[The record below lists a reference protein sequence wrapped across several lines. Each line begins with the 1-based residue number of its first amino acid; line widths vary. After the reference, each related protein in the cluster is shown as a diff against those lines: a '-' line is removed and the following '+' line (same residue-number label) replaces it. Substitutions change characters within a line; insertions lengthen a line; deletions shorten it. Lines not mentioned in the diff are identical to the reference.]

1 MNLLKISWKYLTFR
15 PLSTALNIVLLALGL
30 AIITVLLLIQDQ
42 FEKKMNQ
49 DADGIDLVVGA
60 KGSPLQ
66 LILSS
71 VYHIDFPTGN
81 IKVEEAKRLSRNRL
95 VKKIIP
101 LALGD
106 NFQGFRIVGTNHDYL
121 ELYGLTFSEGKAWE
135 VPFEVVLGS
144 EVAAKSGLKLGDEF
158 ASSHGIS
165 VGSHDH
171 DQHNFV
177 VSGILAPR
185 GNVAD
190 RLVLTS
196 IESVWYTH
204 DEEPETEE
212 TASNQDSLASEEIL
226 PDSLNDSSVEI
237 DHDAK
242 FHQEV
247 SKSGFPLSDQDRE
260 VTTLLLQYRN
270 PIAAVQLPRMINSG
284 TSMQAASPS
293 FEMSRLFEILGVGI
307 RLLQGLAFVLI
318 GISGLGIFIA
328 LYNSLKERK
337 YDLAILRAIGASRGQ
352 LLVLIFLEGLMLTF
366 VGAILGIALGHT
378 FLWLAVSQSEQN
390 VVAAIQPWIFLKQ
403 ELWIIAYALGVGLVA
418 SIIPAMSAYQT
429 SIAKQLTK
437 A

>member
-1 MNLLKISWKYLTFR
+1 MNLFKISWKYLAFR
-15 PLSTALNIVLLALGL
+15 PLSTGLNVFLLALGL

-49 DADGIDLVVGA
+49 DAEGIDLVVGA

-81 IKVEEAKRLSRNRL
+81 IKMEEAKSLSSNRL
-95 VKKIIP
+95 VKKLIP

-106 NFQGFRIVGTNHDYL
+106 NFQGFRIVGTNQDYL
-121 ELYGLTFSEGKAWE
+121 ELYGVDFSEGNAWE
-135 VPFEVVLGS
+135 FPFEVVLGS
-144 EVAAKSGLKLGDEF
+144 EAAAKTGLKVGDEF

-165 VGSHDH
+165 VGSHEH

-177 VSGILAPR
+177 VSGVLAPR
-185 GNVAD
+185 GNVVD
-190 RLVLTS
+190 RLILTS

-204 DEEPETEE
+204 EEAGAADES
-212 TASNQDSLASEEIL
+212 AVSGDSAATGESGFHSDEVDASEA
-226 PDSLNDSSVEI
+226 

-242 FHQEV
+242 FHRQV
-247 SKSGFPLSDQDRE
+247 AKTGFPASEEDRE

-270 PIAAVQLPRMINSG
+270 PMAAIQLPRMINSG

-293 FEMSRLFEILGVGI
+293 FEMSRLFELLGVGI
-307 RLLQGLAFVLI
+307 SLLQGLAVVLI
-318 GISGLGIFIA
+318 AVAGLGIFIA

-337 YDLAILRAIGASRGQ
+337 YDLAILRTLGASRVQ

-366 VGAILGIALGHT
+366 LGAVLGIALGHT
-378 FLWLAVSQSEQN
+378 FLWMLVGQSEQN
-390 VVAAIQPWIFLKQ
+390 VVAAIQPWIFLRQ
-403 ELWIIAYALGVGLVA
+403 ELWIIVYALGVGVVA
-418 SIIPAMSAYQT
+418 SIIPAWSAYQT